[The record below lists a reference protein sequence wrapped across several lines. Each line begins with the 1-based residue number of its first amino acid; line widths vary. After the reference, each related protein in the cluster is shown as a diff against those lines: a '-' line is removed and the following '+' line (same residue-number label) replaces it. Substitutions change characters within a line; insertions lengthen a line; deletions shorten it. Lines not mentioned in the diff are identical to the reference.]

1 MYTKRIVRT
10 LSALSLLFGV
20 AVAPAATAAGVADF
34 YKDKTVTIIVG
45 FGAGG
50 SYGIYARLLSNAFAK
65 YIPGNPT
72 VTPQYMPGG
81 GSRKAI
87 NYLYNVAPRNGAVLG
102 MGIPQ
107 LAFNQLIFP
116 KGIKFDMRNFNII
129 GRLTDGNVIFML
141 RSDSPGGGSL
151 AGAKR
156 IQVVIG
162 GSGKGTHTYMI
173 PAVMNSLLGT
183 KFKIILGYRG
193 SRAEWLAMERNEIHG
208 MTGSWLNW
216 KSRKSD
222 WIKSKFITPIV
233 EVGLKKTPGIPG
245 VAPDLPGVPLLKDLG
260 KTKADRELLTFFS
273 TPTQIGRALLAP
285 PDVPEDRLA
294 ALRKAFFAAM
304 KDPKFLAGAKKSNLP
319 VRPASGDVV
328 QAAVQKAL
336 ASPPALI
343 ARAKKALGVK

>member
-1 MYTKRIVRT
+1 MRTKRIVQLLT
-10 LSALSLLFGV
+10 ALSFLFGI
-20 AVAPAATAAGVADF
+20 AAAPSATMAGVGDF
-34 YKDKTVTIIVG
+34 YKKKTVTIIVG

-50 SYGIYARLLSNAFAK
+50 SYGIYARLLSNAFKK

-72 VTPQYMPGG
+72 VKPQYMPGG

-87 NYLYNVAPRNGAVLG
+87 NYLYNVSPRNGTVLG

-116 KGIKFDMRNFNII
+116 KGIKFDMRKFNII

-141 RSDSPGGGSL
+141 RSDSPGGGTL

-156 IQVVIG
+156 KQVIIG

-173 PAVMNSLLGT
+173 PAAMNTLVGT
-183 KFKIILGYRG
+183 KFKIILGYKG

-260 KTKADRELLTFFS
+260 KTKADRELLTFIS
-273 TPTQIGRALLAP
+273 TPTQIGRSLLAP
-285 PDVPEDRLA
+285 PDVPKERLA
-294 ALRKAFFAAM
+294 VLRKAFFAAM
-304 KDPKFLAGAKKSNLP
+304 KDPELLAGAKKTHLP
-319 VRPASGDVV
+319 IRPATGEFV

-336 ASPPALI
+336 ASPPSLI
-343 ARAKKALGVK
+343 ARTKKALGVK

>member
-1 MYTKRIVRT
+1 MYTKRIIRT

-162 GSGKGTHTYMI
+162 
-173 PAVMNSLLGT
+173 A
-183 KFKIILGYRG
+183 
-193 SRAEWLAMERNEIHG
+193 AA
-208 MTGSWLNW
+208 
-216 KSRKSD
+216 
-222 WIKSKFITPIV
+222 
-233 EVGLKKTPGIPG
+233 
-245 VAPDLPGVPLLKDLG
+245 
-260 KTKADRELLTFFS
+260 KAL
-273 TPTQIGRALLAP
+273 TPT
-285 PDVPEDRLA
+285 
-294 ALRKAFFAAM
+294 
-304 KDPKFLAGAKKSNLP
+304 
-319 VRPASGDVV
+319 
-328 QAAVQKAL
+328 
-336 ASPPALI
+336 
-343 ARAKKALGVK
+343 